1 MEVVEWGVF
10 VLSGGEGRAAL
21 EERGGGRGSRGSRF
35 GGGGG
40 GAFFANGMG
49 FSGGESTD

>member
-10 VLSGGEGRAAL
+10 VFSGGEGRAAL
-21 EERGGGRGSRGSRF
+21 EERGGGRGSWV
-35 GGGGG
+35 GG
-40 GAFFANGMG
+40 GAGDSFFAEGMG

>member
-1 MEVVEWGVF
+1 MEVVEWRVF

-21 EERGGGRGSRGSRF
+21 KERGGGRGSRF